1 MPKIEYVPH
10 KFYGA
15 QRQLVDAA
23 NRVIED
29 YVAQGYVLT
38 LRQLFYRLVT
48 MNTIPNT
55 QRDYKRLGALMTA
68 ARLAGETDWEAME
81 DITRNL
87 RQVRN
92 WKNPKDAVLW
102 LADQYHTDMWANQ
115 PYRVEV
121 WIEKDA
127 LSGVFSLAC
136 ARLDVPFFS
145 CRGYSSASEM
155 WRAAM
160 RLQRHKHNG
169 QEPIIFHFGDHDPS
183 GIDMTRDIDDRLV
196 TFETVLEM
204 DRRALNIDQVKK
216 FKLPPN
222 PARQTDAR
230 YRAYKAKFGTKSWEL
245 DALEPSILAGMVER
259 AVLEYRDEK
268 LWKIA
273 ARRENCE
280 QKKIRKLAMTVL

>member
-1 MPKIEYVPH
+1 MPKIEYIPH
-10 KFYGA
+10 RFYGE
-15 QRQLVDAA
+15 QRKLVDAA
-23 NRVIED
+23 NATIDE

-48 MNTIPNT
+48 KLTIPNT
-55 QRDYKRLGALMTA
+55 QKAYKRLGALMTL
-68 ARLAGETDWEAME
+68 ARLAGETDWEALE

-92 WKNPKDAVLW
+92 WESPKDAMLW
-102 LADQYHTDMWANQ
+102 LAGQYHTDMWANQ
-115 PYRVEV
+115 PHRVEV

-127 LSGVFSLAC
+127 LAGVFSPAC
-136 ARLDVPFFS
+136 AKLDVPFFS

-160 RLQRHKHNG
+160 RLQRHRYNG
-169 QEPIIFHFGDHDPS
+169 QEPVILHFGDHDPS
-183 GIDMTRDIDDRLV
+183 GIDMTRDIKDRLV

-204 DRRALNIDQVKK
+204 DRRALNIAQVRK

-222 PARQTDAR
+222 PARKTDAR
-230 YRAYKAKFGTKSWEL
+230 YKSYRAKFGDESWEL
-245 DALEPSILAGMVER
+245 DAIEPGALAAMVER

-268 LWKIA
+268 KWKIA
-273 ARRENCE
+273 ERREKRE